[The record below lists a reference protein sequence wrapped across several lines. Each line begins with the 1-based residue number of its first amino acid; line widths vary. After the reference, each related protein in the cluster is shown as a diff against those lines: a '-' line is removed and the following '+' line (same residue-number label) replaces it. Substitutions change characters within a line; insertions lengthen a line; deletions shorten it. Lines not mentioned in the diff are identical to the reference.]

1 MPVETIEPSLD
12 TTNHNDSDYTCRYW
26 WEDKDDKRVYC
37 EAKPD
42 WIFSPPPE
50 KIAHFN
56 HQQMYDFAN
65 VLMCTMH
72 KECVLRDPLC
82 QHLTDYFHRI

>member
-1 MPVETIEPSLD
+1 MSAETIIEPGLD

-26 WEDKDDKRVYC
+26 WDKDDKRVYC

-42 WIFSPPPE
+42 WIFSPPAE
-50 KIAHFN
+50 KIAHFD
-56 HQQMYDFAN
+56 HQQMHDFAN

-72 KECVLRDPLC
+72 KEYVLQNPQCRHFA
-82 QHLTDYFHRI
+82 QYFHRI